1 MLISVLPLGLL
12 LALVLLLA
20 RLLAVTLLMPQS
32 SISWHERLVVTGC
45 GLGTAVPLALAVSMT
60 EELPHL
66 RGIPTELAEPLAV
79 QLMALIFVVGL
90 SELLLQTFLM
100 RRLCRSSLS

>member
-1 MLISVLPLGLL
+1 
-12 LALVLLLA
+12 
-20 RLLAVTLLMPQS
+20 
-32 SISWHERLVVTGC
+32 
-45 GLGTAVPLALAVSMT
+45 MT

-79 QLMALIFVVGL
+79 QLMALIFVVVL
-90 SELLLQTFLM
+90 SELLLQNFLM